1 MPFICNEHNL
11 FFQGQCDSPFDLAA
25 LQKALKPTMF
35 EKWLKAIQASEME
48 KVWFWQLTQSFLFVL
63 SCSEI
68 CLCTLSVL
76 KKLRGEGCVSD
87 QTSGMPPKR
96 LDWRGL
102 RTAPSAPTR
111 QSWTPLR
118 KRTRFSSAGIR
129 TAGKTVAGFAANP
142 LTFHRQACHNAFSSF
157 LNKVNLEPI
166 MNEN

>member
-1 MPFICNEHNL
+1 MCNDHNL
-11 FFQGQCDSPFDLAA
+11 FFPGQCDSPFDLAA

-63 SCSEI
+63 SCEI
-68 CLCTLSVL
+68 SLCKLSVL
-76 KKLRGEGCVSD
+76 KKQRGKGCVSD

-96 LDWRGL
+96 LDWKGL
-102 RTAPSAPTR
+102 RTAPSALTR

-142 LTFHRQACHNAFSSF
+142 LTFHRQACRNVF
-157 LNKVNLEPI
+157 LSIQEKCFQI
-166 MNEN
+166 